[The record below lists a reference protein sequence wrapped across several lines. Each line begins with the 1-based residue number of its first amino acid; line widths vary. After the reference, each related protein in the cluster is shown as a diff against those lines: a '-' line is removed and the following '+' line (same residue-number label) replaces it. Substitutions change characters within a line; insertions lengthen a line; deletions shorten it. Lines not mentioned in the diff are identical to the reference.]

1 MSRSGKNTSYHHGDL
16 RRALLQAGL
25 ELLKEHGSDGVT
37 LRKVAQRTGV
47 SHAAPYHHFP
57 DKARLVEA
65 LAVHS
70 FSDFTRA
77 LQSAWDTA
85 PGPSINRLRALGV
98 AYVRHALEHPAE
110 FRLMN
115 RPELRRPKGE
125 PGQDASPIG
134 EAARAPYSVL
144 LHGIRSC
151 QEEGLMPAG
160 DPEPFALAAWSLV
173 HGLAVL
179 AMDGL
184 LGDGSLSPQEGEA
197 LAQAVTGVLGQG
209 LMVR

>member
-1 MSRSGKNTSYHHGDL
+1 MSSYKNDSYHHGDL
-16 RRALLQAGL
+16 KHALLQAGL
-25 ELLKEHGSDGVT
+25 ELLREDGTDGVT
-37 LRKVAQRTGV
+37 LRKVARRAGV

-57 DKARLVEA
+57 DKARLIET
-65 LAVHS
+65 LAIQS
-70 FSDFTRA
+70 FGDFTRT
-77 LQSAWDTA
+77 LQKAWDTT
-85 PGPSINRLRALGV
+85 PGPSLNRLRAIGV
-98 AYVRHALEHPAE
+98 AYVRYALEHPAE

-115 RPELRRPKGE
+115 RPELRRSKQE
-125 PGQDASPIG
+125 DQDATSID
-134 EAARAPYSVL
+134 EAARAPYGVL

-160 DPEPFALAAWSLV
+160 DPEAFALTAWSLV

-184 LGDGSLSPQEGEA
+184 LGDELLSLREGER

-209 LMVR
+209 LMVRT